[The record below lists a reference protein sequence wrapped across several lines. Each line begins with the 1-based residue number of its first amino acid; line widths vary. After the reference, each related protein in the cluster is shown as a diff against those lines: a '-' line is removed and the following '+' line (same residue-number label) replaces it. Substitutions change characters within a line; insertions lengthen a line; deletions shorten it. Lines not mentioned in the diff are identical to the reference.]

1 MAYNFLPYDEEQLYL
16 LPASIAEWVKDDSLA
31 RFVGETVDL
40 LDRRGQLDGFYEG
53 YRRDGW
59 GHPAYH
65 PRMLV
70 KVLVYGYC
78 MGVTSS
84 RKLAAGCENDVAF
97 RYLAANQQPDFRT
110 ISDFRSGGVV
120 AGLGLTTPPRDHLS
134 ALNELFVE
142 VMRLCMEAGLVKLG
156 RVALDGRKIA
166 GNASLDQNRDEE
178 WLQGE
183 VAKLLAEA
191 ERVDAEEDTKYG
203 EKERGDELPQGLRTG
218 EERKTRLEAALK
230 RIEEKKRQAAVKQER
245 KIEERRREE
254 TEKGKKKR
262 GRKPKD
268 PETAALEAAKRTKA
282 NVTDPESRIMKT
294 RRGWVQGYNG
304 QAVADCESQV
314 IVAQDLTQEENDV
327 RQLGSM
333 LKRCEEQAGRRPD
346 ELLADAGYW
355 SEENAKLASEE
366 TELFIATTK
375 DWKQRKAMREAPPP
389 RGRIP
394 KGLSVRDRMERKLL
408 TKRGREAYK
417 QRGSTIEAVFGQMVM
432 RGLVRFLL
440 RGSKKVRA
448 EWSLWCTTHNL
459 LKLWR
464 SGWRAGQAV
473 EDEVAMVS
481 PP

>member
-1 MAYNFLPYDEEQLYL
+1 MELEVRVMAYNFLPYDERQLYL
-16 LPASIAEWVKDDSLA
+16 LPASIVEWVRDDSLA

-40 LDRRGQLDGFYEG
+40 LDRRGQLSGFYEG

-70 KVLVYGYC
+70 KVLVYGHC
-78 MGVTSS
+78 VGVTSS
-84 RKLAAGCENDVAF
+84 RKLAAGCENEVAL
-97 RYLAANQQPDFRT
+97 RYLTANQQPDFRT
-110 ISDFRSGGVV
+110 ISDFRK
-120 AGLGLTTPPRDHLS
+120 DHLS
-134 ALNELFVE
+134 ALEELFVE
-142 VMRLCMEAGLVKLG
+142 VLGLCKEAGLVKLG
-156 RVALDGRKIA
+156 RVALDGRKVA
-166 GNASLDQNRDEE
+166 GNASLDQNRGEE
-178 WLQGE
+178 WLQEE
-183 VAKLLAEA
+183 VRNLLAEA
-191 ERVDAEEDTKYG
+191 ERVDTEEDAQYG
-203 EKERGDELPQGLRTG
+203 KERRGDELPQGLRTR
-218 EERKTRLEAALK
+218 EERKTRLEAALE
-230 RIEEKKRQAAVKQER
+230 RIEEKKRQAAMKQER
-245 KIEERRREE
+245 KIGERRKEE
-254 TEKGKKKR
+254 VETGKKKR

-268 PETAALEAAKRTKA
+268 PETAAMEATKKTKA

-294 RRGWVQGYNG
+294 RRGWVQGFNG

-327 RQLGSM
+327 RQLGPL

-355 SEENAKLASEE
+355 SEENAKLESTE
-366 TELFIATTK
+366 TELFIATRK

-394 KGLSVRDRMERKLL
+394 KGLSARERMERKLL

-440 RGSKKVRA
+440 RGQEKASA

-473 EDEVAMVS
+473 EI
-481 PP
+481 

>member
-1 MAYNFLPYDEEQLYL
+1 MAYNFLAYDEQQMYL
-16 LPASIAEWVKDDSLA
+16 LPASIAEWVQDDSLA

-40 LDRRGQLDGFYEG
+40 LERRGQLDGFYEG

-84 RKLAAGCENDVAF
+84 RKLAAGCENEVAL
-97 RYLAANQQPDFRT
+97 RYLTANQQPDFRT
-110 ISDFRSGGVV
+110 ISDFRK
-120 AGLGLTTPPRDHLS
+120 DHLS

-142 VMRLCMEAGLVKLG
+142 VLGLCMEAGLVNLG
-156 RVALDGRKIA
+156 RVALDGRKVA

-178 WLQGE
+178 WLQEE
-183 VAKLLAEA
+183 VRKLLAEA
-191 ERVDAEEDTKYG
+191 ERVDAEEDAKQG
-203 EKERGDELPQGLRTG
+203 KERRGDELPQGLRTR
-218 EERKTRLEAALK
+218 EERRTRLEAALE
-230 RIEEKKRQAAVKQER
+230 RIEEKKQQAVVKQEQ

-254 TEKGKKKR
+254 EGTGEKKR

-268 PETAALEAAKRTKA
+268 PEAAALEVAKKTKA
-282 NVTDPESRIMKT
+282 NVTDPESRILKT

-304 QAVADCESQV
+304 QAIADCESQV

-327 RQLGSM
+327 KQLGPM
-333 LKRCEEQAGRRPD
+333 LARCEEQAGARPD

-355 SEENAKLASEE
+355 SEENAKLESEE

-394 KGLSVRDRMERKLL
+394 KGLSARDRMERKLL

-417 QRGSTIEAVFGQMVM
+417 QRGATIEPVFGQMVM
-432 RGLVRFLL
+432 QGLVRFLL

-464 SGWRAGQAV
+464 SGWRAGQVV
-473 EDEVAMVS
+473 EDEVAMVAA
-481 PP
+481 P

>member
-1 MAYNFLPYDEEQLYL
+1 MAYNFLAYDEQQLYL
-16 LPASIAEWVKDDSLA
+16 LPASIVEWVQDDSLA

-40 LDRRGQLDGFYEG
+40 LDRRGQLGGFYEG

-84 RKLAAGCENDVAF
+84 RKLAAACENEVAL
-97 RYLAANQQPDFRT
+97 RYLTANQQPDFRT
-110 ISDFRSGGVV
+110 ISDFRK
-120 AGLGLTTPPRDHLS
+120 DHLS

-142 VMRLCMEAGLVKLG
+142 VLGLCQEAGLVQLG

-178 WLQGE
+178 WLQKE
-183 VAKLLAEA
+183 VGKLLAEA
-191 ERVDAEEDTKYG
+191 ERVDVEEDGTYG
-203 EKERGDELPQGLRTG
+203 REERGDKLPQGLRTHD
-218 EERKTRLEAALK
+218 ERMKRLEAALE
-230 RIEEKKRQAAVKQER
+230 RIEEKKRQAAVQQER
-245 KIEERRREE
+245 KIEKRRREE
-254 TEKGKKKR
+254 AETGKKRR

-268 PETAALEAAKRTKA
+268 PETAAMEATKKMKA

-314 IVAQDLTQEENDV
+314 IVAQGLTQEENDV
-327 RQLGSM
+327 KQLGPM
-333 LKRCEEQAGRRPD
+333 LKRCEEQAGTRPG
-346 ELLADAGYW
+346 EVLADAGYW
-355 SEENAKLASEE
+355 SEENAKLESEE

-375 DWKQRKAMREAPPP
+375 DWKQRKAMKEAPPP

-394 KGLSVRDRMERKLL
+394 KGLSARERMERKLL

-417 QRGSTIEAVFGQMVM
+417 QRGSTIEPVFGQMVM

-440 RGSKKVRA
+440 RGSKKAHA

-473 EDEVAMVS
+473 EDEVTMATA
-481 PP
+481 P

>member
-1 MAYNFLPYDEEQLYL
+1 MAYNFLPYDERQLYL
-16 LPASIAEWVKDDSLA
+16 LPASIVEWVRDDSLA

-40 LDRRGQLDGFYEG
+40 LDRRGQLSGFYEG

-70 KVLVYGYC
+70 KVLVYGHC
-78 MGVTSS
+78 VGVTSS
-84 RKLAAGCENDVAF
+84 RKLAAGCENEVAL
-97 RYLAANQQPDFRT
+97 RYLTANQQPDFRT
-110 ISDFRSGGVV
+110 ISDFRK
-120 AGLGLTTPPRDHLS
+120 DHLS
-134 ALNELFVE
+134 ALEELFVE
-142 VMRLCMEAGLVKLG
+142 VLGLCKEAGLVKLG
-156 RVALDGRKIA
+156 RVALDGRKVA
-166 GNASLDQNRDEE
+166 GNASLDQNRGEE
-178 WLQGE
+178 WLQEE
-183 VAKLLAEA
+183 VRNLLAEA
-191 ERVDAEEDTKYG
+191 ERVDTEEDAQYG
-203 EKERGDELPQGLRTG
+203 KERRGDELPQGLRTR
-218 EERKTRLEAALK
+218 EERKTRLEAALE
-230 RIEEKKRQAAVKQER
+230 RIEEKKRQAAMKQER
-245 KIEERRREE
+245 KIGERRKEE
-254 TEKGKKKR
+254 VETGKKKR

-268 PETAALEAAKRTKA
+268 PETAAMEATKKTKA

-294 RRGWVQGYNG
+294 RRGWVQGFNG

-327 RQLGSM
+327 RQLGPL

-355 SEENAKLASEE
+355 SEENAKLESTE
-366 TELFIATTK
+366 TELFIATRK

-394 KGLSVRDRMERKLL
+394 KGLSARERMERKLL

-440 RGSKKVRA
+440 RGQEKASA

-473 EDEVAMVS
+473 EI
-481 PP
+481 

>member
-1 MAYNFLPYDEEQLYL
+1 MMGYNFLPYDEKQLYL
-16 LPASIAEWVKDDSLA
+16 LPASIMEWVRDDSLA

-40 LDRRGQLDGFYEG
+40 LDRRGELKGFYEG

-78 MGVTSS
+78 LGVTSS
-84 RKLAAGCENDVAF
+84 RKLAAGCENEVAL
-97 RYLAANQQPDFRT
+97 RYLTANQQPDFRT
-110 ISDFRSGGVV
+110 ISDFRKDHV
-120 AGLGLTTPPRDHLS
+120 A

-142 VMRLCMEAGLVKLG
+142 VLGLCMEAGLVKLG
-156 RVALDGRKIA
+156 RVALDGRKVA

-178 WLQGE
+178 WLQEE
-183 VAKLLAEA
+183 VGKLLEEA

-203 EKERGDELPQGLRTG
+203 KEQRGDEWPKGLRTR
-218 EERKTRLEAALK
+218 EERRKRLEEALE
-230 RIEEKKRQAAVKQER
+230 RIEEKKRRAATKQER
-245 KIEERRREE
+245 KIAERRKEE
-254 TEKGKKKR
+254 VETGGKKR
-262 GRKPKD
+262 GRKLKG
-268 PETAALEAAKRTKA
+268 PEAAALAVAKKMKA
-282 NVTDPESRIMKT
+282 NVTDPESRILKT

-304 QAVADCESQV
+304 QAIADCESQV

-327 RQLGSM
+327 KQLGPM
-333 LKRCEEQAGRRPD
+333 LKKCEEQAGTRPG
-346 ELLADAGYW
+346 EVLADAGYW
-355 SEENAKLASEE
+355 SEENAKLESEE

-375 DWKQRKAMREAPPP
+375 DWKQRQAMREALLP

-394 KGLSVRDRMERKLL
+394 KGLPTRERMERKLL
-408 TKRGREAYK
+408 TKRGRAAYK
-417 QRGSTIEAVFGQMVM
+417 QRGSTIEPVFGQMVM
-432 RGLVRFLL
+432 RGLVRFML
-440 RGSKKVRA
+440 RGSEKARA

-473 EDEVAMVS
+473 ENEAAMMTGAT
-481 PP
+481 

>member
-1 MAYNFLPYDEEQLYL
+1 MAYNFLPYDEQQLYL
-16 LPASIAEWVKDDSLA
+16 LPASIVEWVRDDSLA

-40 LDRRGQLDGFYEG
+40 LDRRGRLTGFYEG

-78 MGVTSS
+78 VGVTSS
-84 RKLAAGCENDVAF
+84 RKLAAACENDIAL
-97 RYLAANQQPDFRT
+97 RYLTANQQPDFRT
-110 ISDFRSGGVV
+110 ISDFRK
-120 AGLGLTTPPRDHLS
+120 DHLS
-134 ALNELFVE
+134 ALNELFVQ
-142 VMRLCMEAGLVKLG
+142 VLGLCIEAGLVKLG
-156 RVALDGRKIA
+156 RVALDGRKVA

-178 WLQGE
+178 WLQKE
-183 VAKLLAEA
+183 VGKLLAEA
-191 ERVDAEEDTKYG
+191 ERVDVEEDGTYG
-203 EKERGDELPQGLRTG
+203 REERGDELPQGLCTHD
-218 EERKTRLEAALK
+218 ERMKRLEAALK
-230 RIEEKKRQAAVKQER
+230 RIEDKKRQAAVQQER
-245 KIEERRREE
+245 KIEKRRREE
-254 TEKGKKKR
+254 AESGKKRR

-268 PETAALEAAKRTKA
+268 PEVAAMEVATKTKA

-294 RRGWVQGYNG
+294 RRGWVQGFNG
-304 QAVADCESQV
+304 QAAAECENQV
-314 IVAQDLTQEENDV
+314 IVARDLTQEENDV
-327 RQLGSM
+327 RQLGPM
-333 LKRCEEQAGRRPD
+333 LERCEQQAGRRPG

-355 SEENAKLASEE
+355 SEENAKLESEE

-394 KGLSVRDRMERKLL
+394 KGLSARERMERKLL
-408 TKRGREAYK
+408 TKRGKEAYK

-432 RGLVRFLL
+432 RGLVRFML
-440 RGSKKVRA
+440 RGLNKVRA
-448 EWSLWCTTHNL
+448 EWSLWCMTHNL

-473 EDEVAMVS
+473 E
-481 PP
+481 

>member
-1 MAYNFLPYDEEQLYL
+1 MAYNFLPYDERQLYL
-16 LPASIAEWVKDDSLA
+16 LPASIVEWVRHDSLA
-31 RFVGETVDL
+31 HFVGETVDL
-40 LDRRGQLDGFYEG
+40 LDRRGQLSGFYEG

-70 KVLVYGYC
+70 KVLVYGHC
-78 MGVTSS
+78 VGVTSS
-84 RKLAAGCENDVAF
+84 RKLAAGCENEVAL
-97 RYLAANQQPDFRT
+97 RYLTANQQPDFRT
-110 ISDFRSGGVV
+110 ISDFRK
-120 AGLGLTTPPRDHLS
+120 DHLS
-134 ALNELFVE
+134 ALEELFVE
-142 VMRLCMEAGLVKLG
+142 VLGLCIDAGLVKLG
-156 RVALDGRKIA
+156 RVALDGRKAA
-166 GNASLDQNRDEE
+166 GNASLDQNRGEE
-178 WLQGE
+178 WLQEE
-183 VAKLLAEA
+183 VRNLLAEA
-191 ERVDAEEDTKYG
+191 ERVDTEEDAQYG
-203 EKERGDELPQGLRTG
+203 KERRGDELPQGLRTR
-218 EERKTRLEAALK
+218 EERKTRLEAALE
-230 RIEEKKRQAAVKQER
+230 RIEEKKRQVAMKQER
-245 KIEERRREE
+245 KIGERRKEE
-254 TEKGKKKR
+254 VETGKKKR

-268 PETAALEAAKRTKA
+268 PETAAMEATKKTKA

-294 RRGWVQGYNG
+294 RRGWVQGFNG

-327 RQLGSM
+327 RQLGPL

-355 SEENAKLASEE
+355 SEENAKLESAE

-394 KGLSVRDRMERKLL
+394 RGLSVRERMERKLL
-408 TKRGREAYK
+408 TKRGREVYK

-432 RGLVRFLL
+432 RGLVRFKL
-440 RGSKKVRA
+440 RGQEKASA

-473 EDEVAMVS
+473 EI
-481 PP
+481 

>member
-1 MAYNFLPYDEEQLYL
+1 MAYNFLPYDEQQLYL
-16 LPASIAEWVKDDSLA
+16 LPASIVEWVQDDSLA
-31 RFVGETVDL
+31 RFVGEIVDL
-40 LDRRGQLDGFYEG
+40 LERRGQLDGFYEG

-84 RKLAAGCENDVAF
+84 RKLAAGCENEVAL
-97 RYLAANQQPDFRT
+97 RYLTANQQPDFRT
-110 ISDFRSGGVV
+110 ISDFRKDHLPALEELFAEV
-120 AGLGLTTPPRDHLS
+120 LGL
-134 ALNELFVE
+134 
-142 VMRLCMEAGLVKLG
+142 CIEAGLVKLG

-178 WLQGE
+178 WLQEE
-183 VAKLLAEA
+183 VRKLLAEA
-191 ERVDAEEDTKYG
+191 ERVDAEEDAKYG
-203 EKERGDELPQGLRTG
+203 KGRRGDELPQGLRTR
-218 EERKTRLEAALK
+218 EERKTRLEAALE
-230 RIEEKKRQAAVKQER
+230 RIEEKKRQAVVKQEQ

-254 TEKGKKKR
+254 AERGEKKR

-268 PETAALEAAKRTKA
+268 PEAAALEVAKRTKA
-282 NVTDPESRIMKT
+282 NVTDPESRILKT

-304 QAVADCESQV
+304 QAIADCESQV
-314 IVAQDLTQEENDV
+314 IVAQGLTQEENDV
-327 RQLGSM
+327 RQLGPM
-333 LKRCEEQAGRRPD
+333 LKKCEEQAGARPD

-355 SEENAKLASEE
+355 SEENAKLESEE

-394 KGLSVRDRMERKLL
+394 KGLSARERMERKLL

-417 QRGSTIEAVFGQMVM
+417 QRGSTIEPVFGQMVM
-432 RGLVRFLL
+432 QGLVRFLL

-448 EWSLWCTTHNL
+448 EWSLWCTAHNL
-459 LKLWR
+459 LKIWR
-464 SGWRAGQAV
+464 SGWRAGQVV
-473 EDEVAMVS
+473 E
-481 PP
+481 